1 MESLWLLPLGTRRR
15 PLDESDLWMEMNM
28 RKLLISAVVALTA
41 LTGTAAPT
49 LADTVFRA
57 GPGGVY
63 VGPSY
68 RDHHRYPRYHR
79 DRERPR
85 HASCRTRNERHYSD
99 REHRWVTRATRV
111 CYR

>member
-1 MESLWLLPLGTRRR
+1 
-15 PLDESDLWMEMNM
+15 M

-49 LADTVFRA
+49 LAETYFQI

-63 VGPSY
+63 VGPGY
-68 RDHHRYPRYHR
+68 RDYPRYRDYPKYYRDDYYRYPRYYR
-79 DRERPR
+79 DDRDDYRR
-85 HASCRTRNERHYSD
+85 HPASCRTKKERVYSD
-99 REHRWVTRATRV
+99 RENRWVTRATRV